1 MDVVMNNIPLVCTLV
16 GVVGVLF
23 AIILA
28 GIVKGA
34 PAGDEKMQEIASAI
48 QEGAIAYLNRQLKSM
63 GIAGIIIFAVIF
75 FTMGAKTGFRLF
87 AGCRCLVHGRLHRHA
102 RFRTG

>member
-28 GIVKGA
+28 GIVKVRL
-34 PAGDEKMQEIASAI
+34 PETRKCRP
-48 QEGAIAYLNRQLKSM
+48 LP
-63 GIAGIIIFAVIF
+63 VP
-75 FTMGAKTGFRLF
+75 FRK
-87 AGCRCLVHGRLHRHA
+87 VPSP
-102 RFRTG
+102 T